1 VFVLRTR
8 NLYFEIDTSP
18 KHVAFVLA
26 TIHEDTTSECARE
39 GIGRAEANT
48 YTLVHVF
55 ELLLA

>member
-1 VFVLRTR
+1 MLRTR
-8 NLYFEIDTSP
+8 NLYFEIYTSP

-26 TIHEDTTSECARE
+26 TIHQDTTSECARE